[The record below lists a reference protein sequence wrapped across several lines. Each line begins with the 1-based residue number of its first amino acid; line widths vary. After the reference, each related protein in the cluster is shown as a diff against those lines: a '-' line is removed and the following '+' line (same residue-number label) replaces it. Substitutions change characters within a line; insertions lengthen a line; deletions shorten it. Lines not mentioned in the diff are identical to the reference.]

1 MSEATTTQR
10 FTDNGD
16 DTVTD
21 NTTGLVWTKKT
32 VAEDVTHEQ
41 AVAAVAALGEGFRLP
56 TVQELFGLVDHTT
69 CRPAIDGEAFPDTRC
84 DIYWT
89 STPWAANPDAA
100 VWCVDFGYG
109 FVLDCHRDFDGCVR
123 AVRPGQ

>member
-1 MSEATTTQR
+1 MSEATTQR

-32 VAEDVTHEQ
+32 IAEDVTHEQ
-41 AVAAVAALGEGFRLP
+41 AVAAVAALGEGWRLP
-56 TVQELFGLVDHTT
+56 TVQELFGLVDHTK

-89 STPWAANPDAA
+89 STAWAANPDAA
-100 VWCVDFGYG
+100 VWCVSFYLGSVY
-109 FVLDCHRDFDGCVR
+109 FLPRYYFGCVR

>member
-1 MSEATTTQR
+1 MTEATTTQR

-41 AVAAVAALGEGFRLP
+41 AMAAVAALGEGWRLP
-56 TVQELFGLVDHTT
+56 TVQELFGLVDHTQ
-69 CRPAIDGEAFPDTRC
+69 CRPAIDGEAFPDTRR

-89 STPWAANPDAA
+89 STPWAGNPDAA
-100 VWCVDFGYG
+100 VWCVGFLNGYVG
-109 FVLDCHRDFDGCVR
+109 DLHRSSVGCVR